1 MGTSIDNRTWVSFGT
16 RVSREKFTFLTRF
29 TGDASRWRIERI
41 RRTIDKFFSTA
52 FTIFIRLS
60 CIYLFRYNS
69 FATTI
74 RNLPK
79 DNNSRR
85 SNSSFKAVRAIDHLY
100 LPYVPLNAI
109 TVSSITKELFLVFIH
124 SSPLSLIYRI
134 RYCTS
139 LLEHWTISI
148 QYSSLFL

>member
-1 MGTSIDNRTWVSFGT
+1 M
-16 RVSREKFTFLTRF
+16 SREKFTFLTRF

-124 SSPLSLIYRI
+124 SSPLSLI
-134 RYCTS
+134 
-139 LLEHWTISI
+139 
-148 QYSSLFL
+148 